1 MPGGYSGMSANQFM
15 QPSGIRR
22 NAVTASAPPPKV
34 YAPAPRVMSESE
46 LGARKDAAAARML
59 ASSAPK
65 PMAPA
70 PRILNDAHVR
80 AYQQKLR
87 QAPAPPRVAPDDPFA
102 VSPSNPNPKVPA
114 YNPMSPMK
122 PRVAPDDP
130 FAVSPQGHGAHLQSD
145 GSVKHYLYARP

>member
-15 QPSGIRR
+15 QPSGIRST
-22 NAVTASAPPPKV
+22 AVTAPAPPPRV
-34 YAPAPRVMSESE
+34 MAPAPRVMSDSE

-102 VSPSNPNPKVPA
+102 TPPSESGGNPLYMGSSRNP
-114 YNPMSPMK
+114 
-122 PRVAPDDP
+122 
-130 FAVSPQGHGAHLQSD
+130 D
-145 GSVKHYLYARP
+145 GSVKRYLYARP